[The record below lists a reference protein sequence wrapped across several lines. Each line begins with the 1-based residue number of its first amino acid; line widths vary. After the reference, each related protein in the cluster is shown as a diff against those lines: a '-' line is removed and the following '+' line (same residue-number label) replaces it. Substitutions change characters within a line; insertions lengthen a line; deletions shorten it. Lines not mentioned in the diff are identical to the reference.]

1 MRNEAKFA
9 RKTPPWQAM
18 RSSLRNGTAAR
29 LRSPLGRSFI
39 ALSALAC
46 SAAAASPVSDDSV
59 TIYSTLQP
67 GAVSPDLYRPAPGRQ
82 FSGQV
87 PGYAIVRHDRPY
99 DIEKGL
105 HTLRVSDVAAL
116 IDPTTVTFASLDRSD
131 TRVLEQSF
139 QFDLVSQAKLI
150 QRYVGQRITVELP
163 RGDQVDQLEGLLLGA
178 ADGLTLQMDDGSVQ
192 AIRSYNS
199 LRFDQLPGGLITK
212 PTLEWLLDSPAD
224 GQQLTRI
231 AYETEGMTWW
241 ADYNITY
248 DESSACSMDLSAWVS
263 IINQS
268 GAGYRDA
275 RLKLI
280 AGDVHRAER
289 PQPRRDLVY
298 KMAMAEEADAG
309 FVEKAFFEYH
319 MYTLGRRT
327 DLPDHSTMQLQLMP
341 AARGIECAKELVFAP
356 TLDTPWWGY
365 QQLDQEYGR
374 YGNGDVNVFLRF
386 RNEEAQQLG
395 IPLPAGRI
403 RVMQLD
409 PEDDS
414 LEFIGE
420 DVIDHTPRNED
431 VLIEMGNAFDVV
443 GERKQT
449 DFRLDLR
456 TRNLWE
462 TFEIRL
468 RNHKREAVDIAVL
481 ENLYR
486 AANWTI
492 EDASQEHRKENS
504 NRIRFDVRVPSEE
517 EVSLTYTVHYSW

>member
-1 MRNEAKFA
+1 MN
-9 RKTPPWQAM
+9 
-18 RSSLRNGTAAR
+18 
-29 LRSPLGRSFI
+29 SPLHRLSTCAAAA
-39 ALSALAC
+39 ALLASASALA
-46 SAAAASPVSDDSV
+46 APASDDSI
-59 TIYSTLQP
+59 TIYSRLQP
-67 GAVSPDLYRPAPGRQ
+67 GAVSPDLYRPAPGRH
-82 FSGQV
+82 FNGQV

-105 HTLRVSDVAAL
+105 HTLRVADVAAL
-116 IDPTTVTFASLDRSD
+116 IDPTTVTFSSLDNPR

-150 QRYVGQRITVELP
+150 ERYLGQRIAVELP
-163 RGDQVDQLEGLLLGA
+163 RGDQVDLVEGVLLGA
-178 ADGLTLQMDDGSVQ
+178 SDGLTLQLDDGTVQ
-192 AIRSYNS
+192 AIRDYSN
-199 LRFDQLPGGLITK
+199 LRFDQLPGGLITR
-212 PTLEWLLDSPAD
+212 PTLEWLLDSPES
-224 GQQLTRI
+224 GRQQTRI

-248 DESSACSMDLSAWVS
+248 DESKACTMDLSAWVS

-268 GAGYRDA
+268 GSGYENA

-280 AGDVHRAER
+280 AGDVHRAEKA
-289 PQPRRDLVY
+289 QPNRAMVAR
-298 KMAMAEEADAG
+298 MAMAEAADAG
-309 FVEKAFFEYH
+309 FVEKAFFVYH

-327 DLPDHSTMQLQLMP
+327 DLPDNSTRQIQLMP
-341 AARGIECAKELVFAP
+341 TARGIECRKELVFAP
-356 TLDTPWWGY
+356 TLDTPYWGH
-365 QQLDQEYGR
+365 QQLNQDYGR
-374 YGNGDVNVFLRF
+374 YGNADVNVFLRF
-386 RNEEAQQLG
+386 RNEEDQQLG

-409 PEDDS
+409 PADDS

-449 DFRLDLR
+449 DFRVDTR

-468 RNHKREAVDIAVL
+468 RNHKDEAVEVAVL

-486 AANWTI
+486 AANWEI
-492 EDASQEHRKENS
+492 ENASMKWGKENS
-504 NRIRFDVRVPSEE
+504 NRIRFDARVPSEG
-517 EVSLTYTVHYSW
+517 EVVITYTVHYSW